1 MASSTPVAGK
11 PQYGLATVVGFAV
24 FFIIG
29 LITVSKDPLIPHL
42 KGIFQLNYFQSNL
55 IPFMFFM
62 AYPIMALPSAKAI
75 ARFGYQGGMVL
86 GLAVTGLGSLLFV
99 PSAMAASYTMFLV
112 ALFILASGITLL
124 QVAVNPYVASLGT
137 PEHASSRLNL
147 GQAINS
153 IATTVGPY
161 LASVLILSVAV
172 LTPEE
177 LSKRGADALQAYR
190 TEVLRSVKLPYVVVA
205 VVIFVLAFMISRI
218 RLPRLSIEKTDRAPE
233 PPLTEVF
240 HYRHAV
246 LGAIG
251 IFAYVGAEVAIGGNL
266 YKFLTLPEIGISTN
280 QAAAGLVSFY
290 WMGAMIGRFI
300 GSAALRKISP
310 SKALTAVSVAAILAV
325 LAAMFTTGP
334 VAMWTL
340 IGVGLFNA
348 IMFPTIFALGI
359 VGMGPLT
366 GKTSALIS
374 MAIVGGAIVPI
385 VLGAVA
391 DVPWIGLQKAF
402 FVAAICYA
410 YIAYYGASGYRPV
423 KTVVPV

>member
-1 MASSTPVAGK
+1 MAESTPVAGK

-55 IPFMFFM
+55 IPFMFFL
-62 AYPIMALPSAKAI
+62 AYPIMGLPSAKAI
-75 ARFGYQGGMVL
+75 ERFGYQGGMVL
-86 GLAVTGLGSLLFV
+86 GLAVTGLGALLFV
-99 PSAMAASYTMFLV
+99 PSAMAASYLMFLG

-124 QVAVNPYVASLGT
+124 QVAINPYVASLGS

-153 IATTVGPY
+153 VATTVGPL
-161 LASVLILSVAV
+161 LASVLILSAA
-172 LTPEE
+172 PSAEE
-177 LSKRGADALQAYR
+177 IAKIGLQTYRTTVLSKIIWPYTILAL
-190 TEVLRSVKLPYVVVA
+190 A
-205 VVIFVLAFMISRI
+205 VFILAFLISR
-218 RLPRLSIEKTDRAPE
+218 LKLTKLSIEKTDKTPE
-233 PPLTEVF
+233 PPISAVF
-240 HYRHAV
+240 GYRHAV
-246 LGAIG
+246 LGAVG

-266 YKFLTLPEIGISTN
+266 YKFLTLPEIGISSD
-280 QAAAGLVSFY
+280 QAAARLVSLY

-310 SKALTAVSVAAILAV
+310 SKALTAVSVAAVIAV
-325 LAAMFTTGP
+325 LVGMFTTGP

-359 VGMGPLT
+359 AGMGSLT

-374 MAIVGGAIVPI
+374 MAIVGGALVPI

-391 DVPWIGLQKAF
+391 DMPGIGLQKSF

-410 YIAYYGASGYRPV
+410 YIAYYGASGYRPL
-423 KTVVPV
+423 KTVVPVA